1 MNYGVTAA
9 DTPND
14 AGVDAPNT
22 DIDALAVDAA
32 LDAFAVDA
40 SLDALAVD
48 ASLDADVSTP
58 DARPIPG
65 LLTFD
70 HFIKAQNTG
79 SEDEFGTSVALSGDG
94 NTLAVGAIYEDSSG
108 TRVNPASSNS
118 DPSAGAVY
126 VYARSGATWVFQ
138 AFIKSSNTSPFDEFG
153 RSVSLSADGN
163 TLAVGAPQEDG
174 SGVLVDPAGDEA
186 ASNSGAVYLYTRSGA
201 TWTYE
206 AYIKAHN
213 TGAGDR
219 FGSAVALDGT
229 GERLVVGAP
238 GEDTSGSR
246 LNPPSNEGAIDSGAV
261 YEYQLEMR
269 RWRFSAFV
277 KAPAGAMPGALFGTA
292 TALTPDGFIAA
303 VGAPEENG
311 RGAVHLYSTAAWST
325 LGLIRASSGGLN
337 DRFGSSLAINSDAQT
352 VAVGA
357 DGEATEATGINPTP
371 NRRAPETGAA
381 YIFQFDGS
389 IWAQQA
395 FLKASNAEIDQFGWA
410 LALDGTGD
418 YLVVGGIFEDGNGTG
433 IDAIPSE
440 GALGS
445 GAAYAFIRRGTAWEE
460 LHYIKAFNT
469 GAGDHFGGAVA
480 MSSDGRTLAIGAS
493 LESSSGTGV
502 GSTPD
507 DAAMGAGAV
516 YLYR

>member
-32 LDAFAVDA
+32 LDALAIDA
-40 SLDALAVD
+40 ALDAGP
-48 ASLDADVSTP
+48 STP
-58 DARPIPG
+58 DASILRGP
-65 LLTFD
+65 LAFD
-70 HFIKAQNTG
+70 DFIKASNTE
-79 SEDEFGTSVALSGDG
+79 SEDEFGTSVALSADG

-213 TGAGDR
+213 TGAGDG
-219 FGSAVALDGT
+219 FGSAVALSGNGNT
-229 GERLVVGAP
+229 LLVGAP
-238 GEDTSGSR
+238 SEDTDGA
-246 LNPPSNEGAIDSGAV
+246 NIDPPSNESASNSGAV
-261 YEYQLEMR
+261 YAYLR
-269 RWRFSAFV
+269 TGTTWAFASFI
-277 KAPAGAMPGALFGTA
+277 KPADGAAADLFGS
-292 TALTPDGFIAA
+292 ALALSEDGRVLAI
-303 VGAPEENG
+303 GAPNQYG
-311 RGAVHLYSTAAWST
+311 TGAVHVFTNPWAQVAT
-325 LGLIRASSGGLN
+325 LRATSGGN
-337 DRFGSSLAINSDAQT
+337 GDRFGRSLAISTTGFTLAI
-352 VAVGA
+352 GA
-357 DGEATEATGINPTP
+357 DGEATDAPGINPTP

-381 YIFQFDGS
+381 YIFQYSGID
-389 IWAQQA
+389 WTQQA

-433 IDAIPSE
+433 IDAIPAE

-460 LHYIKAFNT
+460 VHYIKAFNT
-469 GAGDHFGGAVA
+469 DAGDHFGGAVA
-480 MSSDGRTLAIGAS
+480 MSRDGRTLAIGAS